1 MSLFSCPFRPF
12 SSRFLVKK
20 WNILHAFATAK
31 PQQNRSKTAGYGHD
45 KTVPRHEGKH
55 GRRNR
60 EEPEKDVLLVL
71 DKQQGKVSAVKG
83 FDKEGQFAD
92 SAADTGRRVHAGGQE
107 RRHHQQSC
115 RQLLQ
120 QVSGHRRAGVVPLQ
134 GIRGG
139 TKRKGYRGQPS
150 QPHVGGRQTDGST
163 PCTETGQPVIQAGLP
178 LRPGED

>member
-83 FDKEGQFAD
+83 FDKEGNLQTVPPIQGGEFMQVDRNGDIISNLVANFYRKFQ
-92 SAADTGRRVHAGGQE
+92 DTEGLALFRCKASEVEQNTKAIEDNHRNPTSEDDKRTEALRV
-107 RRHHQQSC
+107 
-115 RQLLQ
+115 
-120 QVSGHRRAGVVPLQ
+120 P
-134 GIRGG
+134 
-139 TKRKGYRGQPS
+139 KPDN
-150 QPHVGGRQTDGST
+150 P
-163 PCTETGQPVIQAGLP
+163 
-178 LRPGED
+178 